1 MMPRTAALLTPLVL
15 LSLLTACA
23 KESSPEARVT
33 ESASRELRPAD
44 AQIARIYDRSCR
56 NCHTIAA
63 TGAPLTGD
71 VGQWSLR
78 LEKGLSTL
86 VDNVVS
92 GVGGMPPF
100 GMCMDCNLEE
110 FEALI
115 VFMAAIESDDSGNG

>member
-1 MMPRTAALLTPLVL
+1 MSRTMALFTPLLL
-15 LSLLTACA
+15 LSLITACA
-23 KESSPEARVT
+23 KEQSTEAVVT
-33 ESASRELRPAD
+33 ESASRELRPVD
-44 AQIARIYDRSCR
+44 TQIAKIYDRSCK

-71 VGQWSLR
+71 TALWSVR
-78 LEKGLSTL
+78 LEKGMSTL

-115 VFMAAIESDDSGNG
+115 IFMAQIESDSSDNG